1 MFTKIKNGKRYCTNH
16 CPIQLISWDYI
27 KEILKESGFEE
38 TQKASPSEYI
48 MKGCNGKIIV
58 YVKFTEA
65 FESNL
70 IFLNDSDVSDQLK
83 QDWTENKTFHKN
95 GNEILDRIRALWDKL

>member
-16 CPIQLISWDYI
+16 CPIQVISWDYI
-27 KEILKESGFEE
+27 KEILKESGF
-38 TQKASPSEYI
+38 TVIQKASPSEYI
-48 MKGCNGKIIV
+48 MKGCNNKIIV

-70 IFLNDSDVSDQLK
+70 VFLNDSDISDHLK
-83 QDWTENKTFHKN
+83 QDWTVNQTFHKN
-95 GNEILDRIRALWDKL
+95 GNEILDRIRALWGKL